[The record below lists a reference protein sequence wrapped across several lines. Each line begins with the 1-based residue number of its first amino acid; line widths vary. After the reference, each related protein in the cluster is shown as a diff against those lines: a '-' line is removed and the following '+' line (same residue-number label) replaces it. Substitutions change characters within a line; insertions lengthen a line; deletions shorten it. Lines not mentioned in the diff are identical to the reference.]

1 MNVNKIIIK
10 KEGFDNEPFFNIPL
24 VMNTTP
30 LDRTD
35 AIQRDFVD
43 TEIEKHI
50 PEIED
55 NEVVRFAYRTAPILG
70 GLQAEANK
78 ISFRVKLSENN
89 VIQNTTLADIGLTF
103 DDLKYRRN
111 RFKKSFLRF
120 DIFDSDDLATQVKIG
135 SYTIFLSMLPEWFN
149 NVNGVIQNV
158 KEPNA
163 CNLKFVTNDPV
174 RYTNYYSEGYFLY
187 LPKKYSGES
196 FETAN
201 TVYMRVSF
209 NNAVTGISHRLGRAT
224 EAKPI
229 NELIDDIHI
238 PCRLYKDSKKDYR
251 YSFFETGLFITSNPE
266 INLFE
271 CIAL

>member
-1 MNVNKIIIK
+1 MMNVNKIIIK

-24 VMNTTP
+24 VMNSTP

-35 AIQRDFVD
+35 AIQRDFVEA
-43 TEIEKHI
+43 EIKKNI

-55 NEVVRFAYRTAPILG
+55 NEVVRFAYRTAATLESR
-70 GLQAEANK
+70 AEANK
-78 ISFRVKLSENN
+78 ISFNVKLSENN

-103 DDLKYRRN
+103 DDLKFRRN

-120 DIFDSDDLATQVKIG
+120 DIFDSSDLATQVKIG
-135 SYTIFLSMLPEWFN
+135 TYTIFMNMIPEWFN
-149 NVNGVIQNV
+149 NNGGIVQSI
-158 KEPNA
+158 KEPNE

-174 RYTNYYSEGYFLY
+174 RYTNYYSEGYYLY
-187 LPKKYSGES
+187 LPKKYSGGTLNTS
-196 FETAN
+196 N

-209 NNAVTGISHRLGRAT
+209 NNAVTGISHKLGRS
-224 EAKPI
+224 EVAKPI

-238 PCRLYKDSKKDYR
+238 PCTLYKDGRKDYR
-251 YSFFETGLFITSNPE
+251 YFFPETGMFITTNPA